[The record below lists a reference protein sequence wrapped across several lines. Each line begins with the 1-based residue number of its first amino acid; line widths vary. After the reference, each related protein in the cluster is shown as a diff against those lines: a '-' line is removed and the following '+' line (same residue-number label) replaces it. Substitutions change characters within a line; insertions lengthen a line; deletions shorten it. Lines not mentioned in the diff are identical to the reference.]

1 MNRIIFIALSLML
14 CLFSFSLKAQ
24 LTAPGADSSLTR
36 YGEDFHIF
44 CATSPLEANG
54 ELLATTIDGTNADFT
69 WQKYNPESD
78 NFEYFSPT
86 LTEDSLSSEIRNL
99 DDGLYRVRIT
109 TEDLTSEWQESWVLN
124 NWIRV
129 TETDI
134 PDSTSTC
141 TNFEVNA
148 DFDYAPLEVNSPTQ
162 GTISLRNQEKEEFF
176 VEWTK
181 DGELIRR
188 QLSPDVMTPV
198 ASETPVRYD
207 LYIEDDFGCSAGD
220 FVEYISKIPESAF
233 EANPMEGEAVLEVEF
248 ANNSINYDST
258 YWFFYKDNYLLSREY
273 LQDSNEPVDSIDFVL
288 YEEQPI
294 HEYKKSGEYR
304 VKLVTVKENE
314 TGNCR
319 DTLYMEPG
327 TFINVLP
334 SLVEVPN
341 FFTPNGDNM
350 NDEFVVK
357 TQSLK
362 SMSITIFNRWGGKVH
377 SWKNDNIISSEDTY
391 ALSVWDGEIGRQ
403 LASPGVYYYVI
414 KYEGR
419 DIDEEDEKGRPVEG
433 KLTGFIH
440 LFREKQ

>member
-1 MNRIIFIALSLML
+1 MNRIIFIALSLLM

-24 LTAPGADSSLTR
+24 LTAPEADSSLTL
-36 YGEDFHIF
+36 YGEDFHVF

-54 ELLATTIDGTNADFT
+54 ELLATTIDGTNASFT

-99 DDGLYRVRIT
+99 DDGLYRVRIET
-109 TEDLTSEWQESWVLN
+109 DDLTSEWQEAWVLN
-124 NWIRV
+124 NWIQV

-141 TNFEVNA
+141 TNFKIKA
-148 DFDYAPLEVNSPTQ
+148 DFDFAPLVVNSPTQ
-162 GTISLRNQEKEEFF
+162 GEIQLRFQQKEEFF

-198 ASETPVRYD
+198 ASDTPVRYN
-207 LYIEDDFGCSAGD
+207 LYIEDDFGCSAED
-220 FVEYISKIPESAF
+220 FVEYISKVPESKF

-258 YWFFYKDNYLLSREY
+258 YWFFYKDNYVLSREY
-273 LQDSNEPVDSIDFVL
+273 LENNNEPVDSIDFVL
-288 YEEQPI
+288 FEEQPV
-294 HEYKKSGEYR
+294 HEYKKSGEYK
-304 VKLVTVKENE
+304 VKLVTVKVNE

-350 NDEFVVK
+350 NDEFVIK

-362 SMSITIFNRWGGKVH
+362 SLNITIFNRWGGQVH
-377 SWKNDNIISSEDTY
+377 SWKNSNIVSSDDTY
-391 ALSVWDGEIGRQ
+391 AHSVWDGHLGRR

-419 DIDEEDEKGRPVEG
+419 DIDEEDDKGRPVEG
-433 KLTGFIH
+433 TKTGFIH